1 MLHQELRISI
11 KNWEEIPIKTSPFGL
26 EGLAASFADR
36 KIKLTQDGEAVV
48 CLCRH
53 LHKQDWRSKSSCTE
67 GSHTSATKLVVSS
80 VNPPMMQKQKN
91 KKKGKEQKEKSIKF
105 HKLFVLKY
113 IFSVSDPQLF
123 YWVESLGQEGFK
135 KNNVAF
141 PYVSG
146 NTFYGNL
153 SDCLWTNPLF

>member
-1 MLHQELRISI
+1 
-11 KNWEEIPIKTSPFGL
+11 
-26 EGLAASFADR
+26 
-36 KIKLTQDGEAVV
+36 
-48 CLCRH
+48 
-53 LHKQDWRSKSSCTE
+53 
-67 GSHTSATKLVVSS
+67 
-80 VNPPMMQKQKN
+80 MMQKQK
-91 KKKGKEQKEKSIKF
+91 KKKKEKNGKEQKEKSIKF